1 MSARAIGTTTGVAAG
16 GAVAAYSRGPSLMD
30 WPAPVRSAFPLLV
43 GGATGVAAGVKV
55 TFLAA
60 CAGALAGRRRWP
72 APTAKVLATTAVAVG
87 VGAAFSRVA
96 RRIVLD
102 KMSTQG
108 LELDAGFT
116 TRPTDPNVSGS
127 PASLVDYTTL
137 GREGARFVSTFV
149 EPEDITVVTGLAPVA
164 VPVRVFVG
172 VDSAA
177 TVEDRVALAMAELHR
192 TGAFDR
198 AHLLVQSPS
207 GSGYANPTPV
217 SVLEILSRGD
227 CASVVIGYGLLPSFM
242 SLGKVEEG
250 SLAQSQL
257 FAAIDAEV
265 EQRKAAGRPT
275 PQLLAYGESLGAEV
289 QQAAIPDGLRDMDE
303 RSIDRA
309 LYVGTPGSHASD
321 RFHAGCADSSIRFD
335 RPEQVPAAYCGTTS
349 PAPRV
354 FFLEHDGDPV
364 VRFRT
369 ELRTQRPDWLP
380 LDGQRGRNVPADMTW
395 KPGITWLQVGIDT
408 LYATD
413 IKPGDFQ
420 SHGHDYRA
428 DLGVATTAAFRLPAD
443 AATAAR
449 LEERL
454 RTLEVARAHRIDGHA
469 APTAPAA

>member
-1 MSARAIGTTTGVAAG
+1 MAARAIGTTTGVAVG
-16 GAVAAYSRGPSLMD
+16 GAVGAYSRGPSLMD
-30 WPAPVRSAFPLLV
+30 WPAPVRTAFPFLV
-43 GGATGVAAGVKV
+43 GGIAGTAAGVKAGFV
-55 TFLAA
+55 AA
-60 CAGALAGRRRWP
+60 CAEAMTGRGRWP
-72 APTAKVLATTAVAVG
+72 VPTAKALATAAVAVG
-87 VGAAFSRVA
+87 AGAAFSRVA
-96 RRIVLD
+96 RRIVLE

-127 PASLVDYTTL
+127 PASLVGYETL
-137 GREGARFVSTFV
+137 GREGARFVSTV
-149 EPEDITVVTGLAPVA
+149 VAPEDITFVTGKKPVA
-164 VPVRVFVG
+164 EPVRVFVG
-172 VDSAA
+172 VDSAP
-177 TVEDRVALAMAELHR
+177 TVEDRVAMAMAELRR

-217 SVLEILSRGD
+217 SVLEILSLGN

-265 EQRKAAGRPT
+265 EQRKAAGKPA
-275 PQLLAYGESLGAEV
+275 PQLLVYGESLGAEV

-303 RSIDRA
+303 LSIDRA
-309 LYVGTPGSHASD
+309 LYVGTPGSIASD
-321 RFHAGCADSSIRFD
+321 RFHAGCAGSSTRFD
-335 RPEQVPAAYCGTTS
+335 RPEQIPVEYRGTTT
-349 PAPRV
+349 PAPRA

-369 ELRTQRPDWLP
+369 ELFTQRPDWLP
-380 LDGQRGRNVPADMTW
+380 TSGERCRNVPAGMTW

-413 IKPGDFQ
+413 VKPGDFQ

-428 DLGVATTAAFRLPAD
+428 DLGAATTAAFRLPAD
-443 AATAAR
+443 ADTAAR
-449 LEERL
+449 LEQRL
-454 RTLEVARAHRIDGHA
+454 RALEVARAHRIDGVPA
-469 APTAPAA
+469 APST